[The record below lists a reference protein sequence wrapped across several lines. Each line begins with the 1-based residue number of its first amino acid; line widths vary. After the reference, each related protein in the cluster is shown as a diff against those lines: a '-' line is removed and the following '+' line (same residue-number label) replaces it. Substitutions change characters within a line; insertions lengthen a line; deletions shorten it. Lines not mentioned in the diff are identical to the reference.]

1 MMGLASLPEEII
13 ALIVRRCDDASRET
27 LRLTCRQLQRT
38 VDDTSPQAVRL
49 NMSVFMISVHLLIW
63 AVEGGLPLTAS
74 TFAVASRCA
83 APLKVLK
90 ELKNRGCPRDSRV
103 CYHLAQRV
111 DTEAIR
117 WARNNGF
124 GWNYL
129 VCATASD
136 NVLLWLSRIDC
147 ACRGTYHPRRNKKRS
162 QRCLQ

>member
-1 MMGLASLPEEII
+1 MGLTSLPEEIVEH
-13 ALIVRRCDDASRET
+13 IVSMCDDASRET

-38 VDDTSPQAVRL
+38 VDNTSPQAVRL
-49 NMSVFMISVHLLIW
+49 NMSVFMISVQLLIW

-74 TFAVASRCA
+74 TFVVASKS

-90 ELKNRGCPRDSRV
+90 ELKNRGCPHDSRV